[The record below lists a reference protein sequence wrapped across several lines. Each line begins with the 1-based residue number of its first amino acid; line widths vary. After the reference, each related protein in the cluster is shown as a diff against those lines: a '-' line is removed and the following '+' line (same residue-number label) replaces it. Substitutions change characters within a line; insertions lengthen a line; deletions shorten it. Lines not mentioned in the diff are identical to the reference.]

1 MKGYREQ
8 TYWGSEHPL
17 DEETRYL
24 NDDYFSSFIQ
34 EEIEEKDADV
44 YWGAEY

>member
-8 TYWGSEHPL
+8 TYWGSEHPVQ
-17 DEETRYL
+17 ERTRYL
-24 NDDYFSSFIQ
+24 DDDEFNRYLR